1 MLRTK
6 YSRYEIH
13 VTEPLYDQDAVD
25 STLDA
30 ILDALDDERGRH
42 GWSLSDL
49 SRAIGRAAN
58 TSTTVLY
65 HRRATT
71 VNTLL
76 RMIDALGLRVALID
90 GNGRDIMQ
98 DDGTAF

>member
-1 MLRTK
+1 MK
-6 YSRYEIH
+6 PRYKQEIH
-13 VTEPLYDQDAVD
+13 VSEPLFNQRAVRE
-25 STLDA
+25 TLDA
-30 ILDALDDERGRH
+30 IIDALDDERGWH

-71 VNTLL
+71 VDTLL

>member
-1 MLRTK
+1 MK
-6 YSRYEIH
+6 PRYKQEIH
-13 VTEPLYDQDAVD
+13 VSEPLFNQRAVRE
-25 STLDA
+25 TLDA

-71 VNTLL
+71 VDTLL

-90 GNGRDIMQ
+90 GEGRDIMQ

>member
-1 MLRTK
+1 MNTRF
-6 YSRYEIH
+6 EIN
-13 VTEPLYDQDAVD
+13 VPDPIYDPDAVGE
-25 STLDA
+25 TLDA

-65 HRRATT
+65 HRLA
-71 VNTLL
+71 VSVGTLL

-98 DDGTAF
+98 DDGTGF

>member
-1 MLRTK
+1 MK
-6 YSRYEIH
+6 PRYKQEIH
-13 VTEPLYDQDAVD
+13 VSEPLFNQRAVRE
-25 STLDA
+25 TLDT

-49 SRAIGRAAN
+49 SRAIGRVAN
-58 TSTTVLY
+58 TSTTVLH
-65 HRRATT
+65 HRRA
-71 VNTLL
+71 VSVGTLL

-98 DDGTAF
+98 DDGTEF

>member
-1 MLRTK
+1 MNTRF
-6 YSRYEIH
+6 EIN
-13 VTEPLYDQDAVD
+13 VPGPIYDPDAVGE
-25 STLDA
+25 TLEA

-71 VNTLL
+71 VDTLL

-90 GNGRDIMQ
+90 GDGRDIMQ